1 MLLKLEESWYG
12 QPKYCYEKAIH
23 VVMIS
28 FAVVLGLSFFLFPC
42 ESPVCSVFNSLG
54 WVPRSAVW
62 PKSDEG
68 LSFGL
73 KLGGLGGGARI
84 CTIFLKLEHQ
94 KGQCFHQEKGNVRRL
109 TAKDRKRICRKRI
122 NQVNINLQS

>member
-1 MLLKLEESWYG
+1 MLLKREEGWYG

-28 FAVVLGLSFFLFPC
+28 FEVVLGLLVFLFPY

-54 WVPRSAVW
+54 WVPRSAA

-73 KLGGLGGGARI
+73 KLGGGGRGSDLHYVPETGTSERPV
-84 CTIFLKLEHQ
+84 FSPKE
-94 KGQCFHQEKGNVRRL
+94 G
-109 TAKDRKRICRKRI
+109 
-122 NQVNINLQS
+122 

>member
-1 MLLKLEESWYG
+1 MLLKLEEGWYG

-28 FAVVLGLSFFLFPC
+28 FAVVLRLFVFLFPY

-54 WVPRSAVW
+54 WIPRSAVW

-73 KLGGLGGGARI
+73 KLRGGGRGSDLHYFPE
-84 CTIFLKLEHQ
+84 TGTSERPMFSPKV
-94 KGQCFHQEKGNVRRL
+94 G
-109 TAKDRKRICRKRI
+109 
-122 NQVNINLQS
+122 